1 MKKIGLLLV
10 IAILSI
16 SCSKAKTSNTS
27 ANNPVI
33 LTNVNANNSNSILN
47 TSNQNR
53 LSETNTSVNAEM
65 LKQIENQQLETA
77 DPRKAVNRNT
87 ENSNQ
92 TPKNPKTTGKQTW

>member
-1 MKKIGLLLV
+1 MV
-10 IAILSI
+10 IAILAI

-33 LTNVNANNSNSILN
+33 LSNSNNNANPILSNIN
-47 TSNQNR
+47 NQNS

-92 TPKNPKTTGKQTW
+92 SPKNPKTSGKQTW